1 MTSKVADLR
10 RKAVTSAAGAAVL
23 GGFEVISVTHG
34 HRWLAFGFLGLQ
46 VVLIVMAIVLLARMK
61 SAGSDSR

>member
-1 MTSKVADLR
+1 MTKFEDLR

-23 GGFEVISVTHG
+23 GGAEVVGITQG
-34 HRWLAFGFLGLQ
+34 HHALAFVFLGMQ